1 MINFGDIKFSDII
14 FANKWYFYLLFAL
27 IPLIALY
34 IWRFSKSRPTL
45 QYSTFMGI
53 KKVGKTIR
61 HYLRHVAFVFL
72 ILSVVAFVF
81 ALARP
86 QVHDSMQNKSVEG
99 IDIIMAVDVSTSML
113 ARDFKPDRLEA
124 AKNVA
129 IKFISGRQNDRIG
142 VVVFSGESYML
153 CPLTTDH
160 SVLINQFQ
168 NIKTGLM
175 EDGTAIGTGLGI
187 AIRGFEDS
195 EAKSKVIILL
205 TDGEN
210 NAGEMAPKF
219 AASLAK
225 EFGIR
230 IYTIGVGSRGMAPYP
245 FIDAMGRTVYQNVE
259 VKIDEETME
268 GIANESEGK
277 YFRATDNASLAK
289 VYEEIDQL
297 EKVKINVNNYSKKT
311 DLFQPFVIL
320 GCVLLLLSIMIN
332 LFVFRNIP

>member
-1 MINFGDIKFSDII
+1 MNNFGNIKFSEVV
-14 FANKWYFYLLFAL
+14 FANEWYFYLLFAL

-34 IWRFSKSRPTL
+34 IWRFSASRATL
-45 QYSTFMGI
+45 QYSTFMGL
-53 KKVGKTIR
+53 KKLGKTIKHYIR
-61 HYLRHVAFVFL
+61 HMAFVFSV
-72 ILSVVAFVF
+72 LSVVAFIT

-86 QVHDSMQNKSVEG
+86 QVLDTMQNQSVEG
-99 IDIIMAVDVSTSML
+99 IDIIISIDVSTSML

-129 IKFISGRQNDRIG
+129 MKFISGRQNDRIG

-160 SVLINQFQ
+160 SVLLNQFQ

-195 EAKSKVIILL
+195 KAKSKVIILL

-230 IYTIGVGSRGMAPYP
+230 IYTIGVGRRGMAPYP
-245 FIDAMGRTVYQNVE
+245 FIDSQGRTVYQEVE

-268 GIANESEGK
+268 GIANESDGK

-289 VYEEIDQL
+289 VYEEIDKL
-297 EKVKINVNNYSKKT
+297 EKVKINVSNYSKKN
-311 DLFQPFVIL
+311 DLFQPLVGL
-320 GCVLLLLSIMIN
+320 GCIFLLMSILIN